1 MRGQTVVM
9 ANEEPSTIAESR
21 SRGISQSLG
30 VILLLALT
38 VCLASIVAVG
48 AGAWALEP
56 AGPTATFE
64 LSADGDRAAI
74 VIEHRAGDDIDVEA
88 LSVTIAINGTELT
101 TQPPVPFVGARGF
114 DGAPDGPFNAKS
126 DSTWT
131 AGERAGVSIAGTN
144 RPTLTTGDS
153 VTVTLAVDDRQVATL
168 ETTAS

>member
-1 MRGQTVVM
+1 MNGAQDGRYRQG
-9 ANEEPSTIAESR
+9 PIASGTR
-21 SRGISQSLG
+21 AISPIIG
-30 VILLLALT
+30 TALLITLT
-38 VCLASIVAVG
+38 VCLAAVVAVG
-48 AGAWALEP
+48 AGVWSLEP
-56 AGPTATFE
+56 TSPTATFE

-74 VIEHRAGDDIDVEA
+74 VIEHLAGDDLDVET

-101 TQPPVPFVGARGF
+101 AQPPIPFVGARGF

-131 AGERAGVSIAGTN
+131 AGERAGVSIAETN
-144 RPTLTTGDS
+144 SPTLAAGDS